1 MQRGPVCVCM
11 YLRMYVWTPRGGTD
25 ETKPARGHRH
35 EKRADDMGLAFLGL
49 INSPV
54 RYDTWDAD

>member
-1 MQRGPVCVCM
+1 MCM

-25 ETKPARGHRH
+25 ETKPARGQRH

-49 INSPV
+49 IISPV